1 MLWGGW
7 TKGTTG
13 ERHNGGRNADRLR
26 LNDRGETHTAYAR
39 RKGAEEEQQTRRNA
53 NAKRKNEYGRAAR

>member
-39 RKGAEEEQQTRRNA
+39 RKGAEEEQTDSE
-53 NAKRKNEYGRAAR
+53 KRKREEEERIW